1 MATLVPLPVR
11 SRSRKVRTATRSWMM
26 LPFTRKTADFPNLP
40 CLPTMRPFKRRY
52 RRVCLWS
59 RTIRTRS
66 IRAQRLRLPVPEA
79 SEVIKLAIYNITG
92 QLVRTL
98 HSDVIAA
105 GQHSV
110 VWDGTDFREAKVASG
125 AYVYQLEAKGFVI
138 SRKLTQMK

>member
-1 MATLVPLPVR
+1 M
-11 SRSRKVRTATRSWMM
+11 
-26 LPFTRKTADFPNLP
+26 
-40 CLPTMRPFKRRY
+40 
-52 RRVCLWS
+52 LWS
-59 RTIRTRS
+59 RSIRTRL

-79 SEVIKLAIYNITG
+79 SEVKLAIYNITG

-125 AYVYQLEAKGFVI
+125 AYVCQLEAKGFVI
-138 SRKLTQMK
+138 SKKLTLMK

>member
-26 LPFTRKTADFPNLP
+26 LPFYTEDCGLPKLAVPSDDATVQAAIPEGYALEQNHPN
-40 CLPTMRPFKRRY
+40 PFNPNT
-52 RRVCLWS
+52 
-59 RTIRTRS
+59 TITF
-66 IRAQRLRLPVPEA
+66 AVPEA
-79 SEVIKLAIYNITG
+79 SEVKLAIYNMTG

-98 HSDVIAA
+98 HSGVIAA

-110 VWDGTDFREAKVASG
+110 VWDGTDFRKAKVASR
-125 AYVYQLEAKGFVI
+125 AYVYRLEAKGFVI